1 MHLLPQ
7 QAVSFLLCYGQG
19 LPGTSCRRVLV
30 HPPPDR
36 QLQVHVPPRVFISKV
51 HCPLQ
56 ALTSSMRGSLALFM
70 WSMAQGDA
78 RVTAVALF
86 SFLSDCTH
94 GIWKFLGQGSNP
106 SSSCDLRHSCGH
118 PGPLAPCSRLGIELE
133 PLRRQCWILNLLLY
147 SGNSTDVAF
156 NCWWQKLQPH
166 SESKLLVWNSQLTR
180 QEKNGL

>member
-1 MHLLPQ
+1 MVVFTSRDLPRQ
-7 QAVSFLLCYGQG
+7 SSRNEILKNKRESISTDSEDTASGVSA
-19 LPGTSCRRVLV
+19 
-30 HPPPDR
+30 
-36 QLQVHVPPRVFISKV
+36 FIIIIF
-51 HCPLQ
+51 
-56 ALTSSMRGSLALFM
+56 G
-70 WSMAQGDA
+70 
-78 RVTAVALF
+78 
-86 SFLSDCTH
+86 CTR